1 MKRKILILAT
11 LTILILFSSFAFAQ
25 DDSTGEI
32 VTLENNTEDHIIA
45 ENANEDII
53 SQNENEIYTASGD
66 EMFTKLNTEISNNNE
81 ISLSKNYTYNSRY
94 DFSLKNGIDI
104 VKNTTINGNN
114 FTIDG
119 NGILSIFNIKN
130 NAKLILNNICIKNT
144 FNGDTSIIN
153 NQGEL
158 IFKNVNFTSSRTISQ
173 TGSGYFRDIYN
184 AGTLTITDSNFIDS
198 EFEISTTATTNM
210 HNINVRGFIDN
221 HGQVSISNTI
231 FDNNRFTPTNRFGNN
246 HEISTILFNDANA
259 AVILDNITVTNNDV
273 RYTSSAQPVF
283 RGLIRSENGNLT
295 IKNSL
300 FENNTALFS
309 GNSPRLG
316 IISANGNKLLINN
329 TLFKTNEFNDAAIT
343 SSADNITIV
352 KSVFDSNKLD
362 KYIIQ
367 NKGSGT
373 LNVNN
378 NLFLKNTAPYKLI
391 DSPTFKTNIDE
402 NYWGTNDPDFRD
414 IASTSST
421 PTYIVLN
428 VTGPTEVNERETIYN
443 ITLNKVNTG
452 LKIKDNSIYDYYID
466 VQSNNLGT
474 STPVPLNNGIGY
486 YIYVP
491 IDKGEDMLTFGSI
504 KLKVNVTVIF
514 LSANIEIITEYE
526 NTAFAG
532 TNNSIIAKVFVNK
545 DFGIYEVK
553 FYADGIEIGNS
564 IQELSRTPK
573 EIIFTDN
580 TIRPIDDTTVAG
592 ANNRQINYTV
602 YVYRN
607 EDLIG
612 NKTLIVPLLYNGYLG
627 KEYGYPITDVEFNY
641 TTTINGDIMIQTQ
654 DDTTYI
660 GASVTKKEYEWRT
673 VLSSTSQ
680 FTEGLLYVPYNWDKT
695 TTGPYPEFNLIFND
709 VNINNRVIGKYKDQ
723 ANVGSYG
730 TLGYG
735 VLIYNVTDCI
745 RNGRNTLKLEKEKD
759 LTPVY
764 PPTLISFFNTT
775 GSETLKTVY
784 IKNSADLLYNAYNL
798 ANRPIE
804 ANTQIILS
812 DLTNIT
818 KATLYSFAAGAGV
831 DEADLKFNNAL
842 YKNIWEN
849 STGTNYHGAFI
860 ADVTNLL
867 QTSNRITF
875 ISTGGTILSLQNI
888 LILSHPLVKEITQ
901 IKLETEYTNT
911 AYAGTN
917 NTLTA
922 NVKMNKTGTYSLRLF
937 ADGKEVANA
946 TQYLTTDWVKIHL
959 TDKTVRPIDETT
971 VAGAQNRNINY
982 TLAIYQNDRCVASS
996 SLIVPLRYN
1005 GYLGKDYAYPNNSI
1019 EFNYQNTISGDI
1031 LIQIQEDS
1039 TYLELGQTNRIDNWE
1054 ITLPENSNII
1064 NAFLY
1069 ISYNWDKTSTSDY
1082 PNLSLTF
1089 NGRNIES
1096 KVVGRYK
1103 DQSNLGT
1110 SGKYGYGLLIYDVSD
1125 LIYKGQNSLTIKKES
1140 GLTAVYPS
1148 TLITLYNTTN
1158 SNSLKN
1164 IIICNNADLLLNSYN
1179 LADRPVESVSTINVD
1194 LPENIS
1200 NSTAYIFA
1208 SSANNGDA
1216 DLKINNQ
1223 TYSNIWEQYSNTQ
1236 HNGVF
1241 KIDLNN
1247 SIKSENTI
1255 RFISTG
1261 GTILALQN
1269 IIVIEMQTQSKEADN
1284 PENKSTPAEAKVTIK
1299 TTPKLTSKKKT
1310 YKVKAKK
1317 KKMTATL
1324 KTNKGKAISG
1334 AKITFK
1340 IKGKTYKA
1348 KTNKK
1353 GVATVKIN
1361 LKKKGKYTVTIKFAG
1376 NNLYNAKTIKTKLII
1391 KK

>member
-1 MKRKILILAT
+1 MKRKILILTT
-11 LTILILFSSFAFAQ
+11 LAILILFSSFAFAH
-25 DDSTGEI
+25 DNSSCEI
-32 VTLENNTEDHIIA
+32 VSLENDSK
-45 ENANEDII
+45 EDII
-53 SQNENEIYTASGD
+53 VKNTNEEPLAQNDNEIYTASGG
-66 EMFTKLNTEISNNNE
+66 ESFTQLNTEISNNNE
-81 ISLSKNYTYNSRY
+81 ITLSKNYTYNSRY

-119 NGILSIFNIKN
+119 NGILTIFNIKN
-130 NAKLILNNICIKNT
+130 DAKLILNNVCIKNT

-158 IFKNVNFTSSRTISQ
+158 IFNNVNFTSSRTISQ

-184 AGTLTITDSNFIDS
+184 TGTLTITNSNFIDS

-221 HGQVSISNTI
+221 HGQASISNTV
-231 FDNNRFTPTNRFGNN
+231 FDNNMFTPTNRFGNY
-246 HEISTILFNDANA
+246 HEISTILFNDADA
-259 AVILDNITVTNNDV
+259 SIILDNITVTNNDV

-316 IISANGNKLLINN
+316 IVSANGNKLLINN
-329 TLFKTNEFNDAAIT
+329 TLFKTNEFNDAIIT
-343 SSADNITIV
+343 SSAENITII
-352 KSVFDSNKLD
+352 KSIFESNKLD
-362 KYIIQ
+362 KNVIQ

-378 NLFLKNTAPYKLI
+378 NLFLKNTSPSKLI
-391 DSPTFKTNIDE
+391 DSSTFKTNIDE
-402 NYWGTNDPDFRD
+402 NYWGTNDPEFRN

-428 VTGPTEVNERETIYN
+428 ATGPTEVSERETVYN
-443 ITLNKVNTG
+443 ITLNRLNNG
-452 LKIKDNSIYDYYID
+452 LKIRDNAIYDYYID

-474 STPVPLNNGIGY
+474 STQVHLNNGIGHY
-486 YIYVP
+486 TYIP

-504 KLKVNVTVIF
+504 KLRVEVTTIF
-514 LSANIEIITEYE
+514 LSANIEIITEYT

-545 DFGIYEVK
+545 DFGAYIVK
-553 FYADGIEIGNS
+553 FYANNIEIGNS

-580 TIRPIDDTTVAG
+580 TSRQIDETTVAG

-602 YVYRN
+602 HVYRN

-660 GASVTKKEYEWRT
+660 DASVTQKEYEWRT

-695 TTGPYPEFNLIFND
+695 TTGPYPNFNLIFND
-709 VNINNRVIGKYKDQ
+709 ANINNKIIGKYKDQ
-723 ANVGSYG
+723 ANVGAYG
-730 TLGYG
+730 KLGYG
-735 VLIYNVTDCI
+735 VLIYNVTDYI

-759 LTPVY
+759 MTSVY

-775 GSETLKTVY
+775 NSETLKTVY
-784 IKNSADLLYNAYNL
+784 MKNSADLLYNAYNL

-812 DLTNIT
+812 DLSNIT

-831 DEADLKFNNAL
+831 DEADLKFNNNL

-860 ADVTNLL
+860 ADVTSLL
-867 QTSNRITF
+867 QTTNRITF

-888 LILSHPLVKEITQ
+888 LILSHPLVKERTQ
-901 IKLETEYTNT
+901 IKLETEYANT

-917 NTLTA
+917 NTLIV
-922 NVKMNKTGTYSLRLF
+922 NVKINSTGIYSLKLF
-937 ADGKEVANA
+937 ADGEAVANT
-946 TQYLTTDWVKIHL
+946 TQYLITDWVKINL

-971 VAGAQNRNINY
+971 VSGAQNHNINY
-982 TLAIYQNDRCVASS
+982 TLAIYQNDKCVALST
-996 SLIVPLRYN
+996 LIVPLRYN
-1005 GYLGKDYAYPNNSI
+1005 GYLGKDYAYQNSNM

-1054 ITLPENSNII
+1054 IAIPKNSNII
-1064 NAFLY
+1064 NSFLY
-1069 ISYNWDKTSTSDY
+1069 ISYNWDKTSASDY

-1125 LIYKGQNSLTIKKES
+1125 LIYKGQNSLTLKKES

-1148 TLITLYNTTN
+1148 TLITLYNSTG
-1158 SNSLKN
+1158 SSLKN
-1164 IIICNNADLLLNSYN
+1164 IIINNNADLLLNSYN
-1179 LADRPVESVSTINVD
+1179 LADRPVESVSTINID
-1194 LPENIS
+1194 LPENIT
-1200 NSTAYIFA
+1200 NTTMYIFA

-1216 DLKINNQ
+1216 DLKINNKS
-1223 TYSNIWEQYSNTQ
+1223 YSNIWEQYSNTH

-1241 KIDLNN
+1241 RVDMNN
-1247 SIKSENTI
+1247 NLKSENTI
-1255 RFISTG
+1255 KFISTG
-1261 GTILALQN
+1261 GTILALHN
-1269 IIVIEMQTQSKEADN
+1269 IIVIEMQTQNKEREN
-1284 PENKSTPAEAKVTIK
+1284 PENKNTLIKEKVTSK

-1310 YKVKAKK
+1310 YKTKSKK
-1317 KKMTATL
+1317 KKLTAIL

-1334 AKITFK
+1334 VKITFK

-1353 GVATVKIN
+1353 GVATVKLN
-1361 LKKKGKYTVTIKFAG
+1361 LKKKGKYIVTVKFAG
-1376 NNLYNAKTIKTKLII
+1376 NKLYKSKTIKTKLII